1 MEKTLMVFAQKE
13 RLIKD
18 SQDLAD
24 YAKRLL
30 AKGRVEQAQKIKA
43 KRDFVLRTL
52 EEIQPN
58 PT

>member
-1 MEKTLMVFAQKE
+1 MVFAQKE
-13 RLIKD
+13 RLIQD

-24 YAKRLL
+24 YAKKLL